1 MGRTVV
7 VGDLHGCRDELEDL
21 LAHIGFVSGDR
32 LVSVGD
38 LVVRGPDPAGTIDLL
53 LRVGARVVRGN
64 HEDRLLRYR
73 TSRPGTVQ
81 LGSLQREVVRA
92 LRRRHWDFLQSLP
105 LWLDLPEH
113 GLRVVHAGVD
123 PSLPIE
129 RQSPRVL
136 MYVRSLGPS
145 GLPEERRGVTLWAEK
160 YAGPPHLVFGHN
172 ALEQPQIHRYATGVD
187 TGCVYGGRLT
197 AMVLRADEHPPPPE
211 DRASVLV
218 SVPARKAYFPRRSR
232 E

>member
-1 MGRTVV
+1 MARTVV

-21 LAHIGFVSGDR
+21 LSHVGFDVGDR

-53 LRVGARVVRGN
+53 QSVSARVVRGN

-73 TSRPGTVQ
+73 QSRPGTVQ
-81 LGSLQREVVRA
+81 LGSLQRETVRA
-92 LRRRHWDFLQSLP
+92 LRRRHWEFLASLP
-105 LWLDLPEH
+105 LYLDLPEH
-113 GLRVVHAGVD
+113 NLRVVHAGVD
-123 PSLPIE
+123 PSVPIE
-129 RQSPRVL
+129 RQIPRVL
-136 MYVRSLGPS
+136 MYVRSIGPG
-145 GLPEERRGVTLWAEK
+145 GLPEERRGPTSWAEQ
-160 YAGPPHLVFGHN
+160 YTGPTHLVFGHN
-172 ALEQPQIHRYATGVD
+172 ALENPQVHVHATGID

-218 SVPARKAYFPRRSR
+218 SVPARRAYYPRR
-232 E
+232 